1 MRQTVMPR
9 SWTVVVLA
17 SVAVAA
23 AGCSSS
29 GDVVAGADA
38 ETCAVEPGSVI
49 DLDSE
54 PDWREH
60 ADYRP
65 WTDADGCLLRIDILA
80 ERSGPEHCG
89 WEDADVLIVGE
100 PLGEPYTSSSD
111 TVHFVRDLEGVFG
124 KPDLAEGFVAG
135 ADLPDEAVDSG
146 FRRDGISLW
155 HVPEDQSQV
164 WLVSKNSVEQWPE
177 GDPPLCA

>member
-1 MRQTVMPR
+1 MVMRR
-9 SWTVVVLA
+9 SRIVVV
-17 SVAVAA
+17 VTCMAVAA
-23 AGCSSS
+23 AGCAS
-29 GDVVAGADA
+29 GGADVVAGADA
-38 ETCAVEPGSVI
+38 DTCATEPGSVI

-54 PDWREH
+54 PDWRQH

-89 WEDADVLIVGE
+89 WEDADVLIAGA

-111 TVHFVRDLEGVFG
+111 TVEFVRDPEGVFEQPG
-124 KPDLAEGFVAG
+124 LADAFVAG
-135 ADLPDEAVDSG
+135 GDLPDGAVDSG

-155 HVPEDQSQV
+155 HVPGDQSQV
-164 WLVSKNSVEQWPE
+164 WLVSENSVEQWPA